1 MTSTPRRLP
10 LRSVLGFAGIGFPL
24 AAVGLPVSV
33 FLQPFYAGE
42 MGLGLAATGLVFMFL
57 RFWDLGTDPVMGFLV
72 DRRPS
77 RFGRVRHWLV
87 MSVPTLMLATYFLY
101 MPGREP
107 VSVSYLAGW
116 LALFYIGFTLLQTPH
131 AAWVPALAHDYDE
144 RSRLFQW
151 REIINIASLLSILAL
166 PAILE
171 IAFGFDLHR
180 QIMVMGVLFMIGLP
194 LTVAAACL
202 LTPDP
207 PMPDS
212 DRLSA
217 DYSPQAIWEAFQNPT
232 LWRIVGIEVAVG
244 VAISST
250 AATYRFAAQWGFGVG
265 QGASAVLMLFFISG
279 FFALPLWLRYAQ
291 RTEKHIAMRLV
302 CICAALSFLAYMP
315 LSLIGGPWLLVI
327 GAAVSGLSFGT
338 PYALGRSMMAD
349 VIEHETLRTGQDR
362 SGLYYALMSSATKS
376 GIALAVAISYF
387 LLQAAAGFDP
397 SPGAENGP
405 AQIRGLML
413 IFVGVP
419 TVAFLCA
426 AALSWNYPITRD
438 VQAAIGAKLRGARA
452 PADEAAD
459 PLTQA

>member
-1 MTSTPRRLP
+1 MTDRSRRLP
-10 LRSVLGFAGIGFPL
+10 LKSVLAFAGIGFPL

-42 MGLGLAATGLVFMFL
+42 MGLGLATTGLVFMFL
-57 RFWDLGTDPVMGFLV
+57 RFWDLMTDPVMGFLV

-77 RFGRVRHWLV
+77 RFGRVRHWLAL
-87 MSVPTLMLATYFLY
+87 SVPVLMISTYFLY

-107 VSVSYLAGW
+107 VSAFYLAGW
-116 LALFYIGFTLLQTPH
+116 LIIFYIGFTLLQTPH

-151 REIINIASLLSILAL
+151 REIINIASLLGLLAL

-171 IAFGFDLHR
+171 LAFDFDIHQQL
-180 QIMVMGVLFMIGLP
+180 MVMGVLFMVGLP
-194 LTVAAACL
+194 LTVAAAIM

-207 PMPDS
+207 PLPDS

-217 DYSPQAIWEAFQNPT
+217 DYSPKAVRAALRNGT
-232 LWRIVGIEVAVG
+232 LWRVIGIEVSVG
-244 VAISST
+244 VAIAST
-250 AATYRFAAQWGFGVG
+250 AATYRFAAQWGFGVE
-265 QGASAVLMLFFISG
+265 QGSSAILMIFFIAG
-279 FFALPLWLRYAQ
+279 FGALPLWLRFAQ

-302 CICAALSFLAYMP
+302 CLCAAVTFLAYLP
-315 LSLIGGPWLLVI
+315 LSLIGGAWLLAI
-327 GAAVSGLSFGT
+327 GAFVSGLSFGT
-338 PYALGRSMMAD
+338 PYALARSMMAD
-349 VIEHETLRTGQDR
+349 LIEQETLRTGQDR

-397 SPGAENGP
+397 APGAENGP
-405 AQIRGLML
+405 EQIRGLMA

-419 TVAFLCA
+419 TVGFLIAAFA
-426 AALSWNYPITRD
+426 AWNYPITRD
-438 VQAAIGAKLRGARA
+438 VQLANSRKLQELAKA
-452 PADEAAD
+452 
-459 PLTQA
+459 QAG